1 MTSIIPGF
9 ILVIPGFILVIP
21 AKAGIHTDSPPEPY
35 CPVPQWP
42 CHPREGRY
50 SPLALDSR
58 LRGND
63 DLRASERA
71 VGVLRHPPER
81 GNELLEFYVPPE
93 VLENTSNAL
102 IAGGTAGGDDGNKP
116 PDGNSGSPDPAPQP
130 DLTLIPDPVQT
141 CRQQKKQLL
150 IILQIKRLWAIITG
164 QTTLARI
171 LSDRIMVIEA
181 DLLDLERSDP
191 GTIQPGLVQTWL
203 AENGQELRVYR
214 EMVSYKY
221 SGRQTGNR
229 KKNSS
234 SRTTKASTTETTGQT
249 GQTRGPAARK
259 RGTGSTGANG
269 RGDDDPLNPSAE
281 QNTGNSLV
289 TCSKCDKA
297 LNPQELGRI
306 ANQTAASALLCDKCL
321 SGIQGNKR
329 VRRIREETEPDSPE
343 PAPKKKKGPGRK
355 RKNSTA
361 VAEPAAKKKKPPDTQ
376 IPDDP
381 LEKIKANIKYELSQ
395 EELKKVQTLV
405 AVLKKKNITVK
416 NTFYKLLGFVDR
428 NSFNGFFDNAAAFFG
443 HLSENVKN
451 TGMLTGMLGNS
462 RKHIRSFAERSQDE
476 LEYLASLDIVTSFSS
491 MNNGKGVPTNK
502 EVKAILGW
510 SEWKDKDGEFN
521 IELFRSFSSM
531 NNGKGMLKHEQV
543 KEVLGWPEWKGKDG
557 EFSMEL
563 FRSFSSMNNGK
574 GMLKH
579 EQVKEVLGWPE
590 WKDKDGKLN
599 IELLRAF
606 SSMNSSKGMI
616 KHEQVK
622 EVLGWPE
629 WKDKDGEFNIELFRS
644 LSSMHSGK
652 GMLKQEDAREVLGWP
667 EWKDKDGEFNTKLF
681 RSFSSMNNGKGM
693 LKHEHVKE
701 VLGWPAWKDKDGEFN
716 MELFRSF
723 SSINNGKGV
732 FKKKEV
738 KEALGWPEW
747 KDKDGE
753 FSMELFRTFS
763 SMNHGKG
770 ILKQG
775 EVKEVLG
782 WPEWKDKDGEFN
794 IELFRSF
801 SSMNNGKGILKHEQ
815 VKEVLGWPEWKDK
828 DDEFNIEL
836 FRSFS
841 SMNNGHG
848 VPKHEQVKEMLGWPE
863 WKDKDGEFSMELFR
877 SFSSMNNKKSL
888 PNHEEVKAVLDWPEW
903 KDKDGEFSMELFR
916 SFSSMNNGKGVF
928 KQEEAKEMLCWP
940 EWKDKDGEFS
950 IELFRSFSSMN
961 RSKGM
966 LKQKE
971 VKEVLGWPEW
981 KDKDG
986 EFNME
991 LFRPFSSMNK
1001 GKGMLQHEQVK
1012 EVLGWPEWKDK
1023 DGEFSMELF
1032 RSFSSMNSGKGMLKQ
1047 KEVKEVLGW
1056 PEWKDKDGEFNTK
1069 LFRAFSSMNHCKG
1082 MLKQKEVKEVLGW
1095 SEWQHKG
1102 VELNIKLFRLFS
1114 SMNHSQGLPKHEPVK
1129 KVLDWIDCRGAPNH
1143 RLLQIMSRLWVSA
1156 GLPAIKLLQHRE
1168 TQLKQLLLKELTGEH
1183 SNRDN
1188 EGEDKYNRQIK
1199 TVALYLYTPKP
1210 DWSLTWTVLK
1220 QFCQLHKEAKTLLML
1235 KSLIGLLSSSGGKS
1249 VERYLQANQL
1259 DRHFLWRH
1267 SMKAVPLRV
1276 LNRAMFL
1283 CSSDED
1289 RERFVYFAKRLKSLP
1304 DKRLWEQYSALL
1316 RALSGVLK
1324 LEYMQGLYLE
1334 ILQPLTKDD
1343 QLRFLDA
1350 SHAQAVFDLFP
1361 SLSALQKFSKEHSS
1375 HWLNKLLEACLQ
1387 LKTHDITKAGIQ
1399 ILFEALLKT
1408 HSLLPW
1414 DNDIPDHF
1422 LSGMRTNDNNHV
1434 EIPVSGLI
1442 QTGEQLA
1449 LSYIAV
1455 LMQNLN
1461 EMSFSVKGQW
1471 LEVEVP
1477 SGRVQ
1482 NYRFP
1487 MPQLEIQDEKMAIS
1501 NWSEEQFKTV
1511 LKITGISEHYY
1522 LTADQWQK
1530 LDNVQ
1535 SRQAEAFQAEN
1546 ELEPQKQAF
1555 ASLWLKLNQ
1564 TEIFGSETLNL
1575 LEEYESEMELMHTV
1589 TLLKKAKIDSA
1600 THILEVWRQRACN
1613 KIEQLKKQD
1622 PLLSDVDPDVYQS
1635 CQELELLDGCGSIF

>member
-1 MTSIIPGF
+1 MTSI
-9 ILVIPGFILVIP
+9 IPGFILVIP

-150 IILQIKRLWAIITG
+150 LILQIKRLWAIMTG

-214 EMVSYKY
+214 EMVSGKY
-221 SGRQTGNR
+221 SGRQTGNG

-234 SRTTKASTTETTGQT
+234 SRTTKASTTATTGQT
-249 GQTRGPAARK
+249 GQTSGSAARN

-269 RGDDDPLNPSAE
+269 RGGDDPLKPSAE
-281 QNTGNSLV
+281 QNTGHSLV
-289 TCSKCDKA
+289 ACSKCDKA
-297 LNPQELGRI
+297 LNPQELGRV

-329 VRRIREETEPDSPE
+329 VRRIRKEAEPDSPE

-355 RKNSTA
+355 RNNSTA
-361 VAEPAAKKKKPPDTQ
+361 VAEPAAKKKKPADTQ

-395 EELKKVQTLV
+395 EELKKVQTLM
-405 AVLKKKNITVK
+405 AVFKKKNITVK

-476 LEYLASLDIVTSFSS
+476 LEYLASLDVVTSFSS

-510 SEWKDKDGEFN
+510 PEWKDKDGEFN

-652 GMLKQEDAREVLGWP
+652 GMLKQEEAREVLGWP

-693 LKHEHVKE
+693 LKHEEVKE
-701 VLGWPAWKDKDGEFN
+701 VLGWPEWKDKDGEFN

-723 SSINNGKGV
+723 SSMNNGKGV

-738 KEALGWPEW
+738 KEVLGWPEW

-770 ILKQG
+770 ILKHE

-794 IELFRSF
+794 MELFRSF
-801 SSMNNGKGILKHEQ
+801 SSMNNGKGMLKHEQ

-828 DDEFNIEL
+828 DGEFNIEL

-916 SFSSMNNGKGVF
+916 SFSSMNNGKGML
-928 KQEEAKEMLCWP
+928 KQEEAKEVLGWP

-950 IELFRSFSSMN
+950 MELFRSFSSMN
-961 RSKGM
+961 SSKGM

-1001 GKGMLQHEQVK
+1001 GKGMLQHEEVK

-1032 RSFSSMNSGKGMLKQ
+1032 RSFSSMNNGKGMLKQ

-1056 PEWKDKDGEFNTK
+1056 PEWKDKDGEFNME
-1069 LFRAFSSMNHCKG
+1069 LFRAFSSMNHGKG

-1095 SEWQHKG
+1095 SEWKHKG
-1102 VELNIKLFRLFS
+1102 GELNIKLFRVFS

-1129 KVLDWIDCRGAPNH
+1129 KVLDWIGCRGAPNH

-1168 TQLKQLLLKELTGEH
+1168 TQLKQLLLTELTGEH
-1183 SNRDN
+1183 SNPDN
-1188 EGEDKYNRQIK
+1188 EGDDKYNRQIK
-1199 TVALYLYTPKP
+1199 TVALYLSTPKP

-1220 QFCQLHKEAKTLLML
+1220 QFCQLHKETKTLLML
-1235 KSLIGLLSSSGGKS
+1235 ESLIGLLSSSGGKS
-1249 VERYLQANQL
+1249 VKRYLQANQL

-1304 DKRLWEQYSALL
+1304 DKRLWEHYSALL
-1316 RALSGVLK
+1316 QPLSAVLK
-1324 LEYMQGLYLE
+1324 LEYMQRLYLE

-1361 SLSALQKFSKEHSS
+1361 SLSALQKLSKEHSS

-1387 LKTHDITKAGIQ
+1387 LKTHDITKEGIQ

-1422 LSGMRTNDNNHV
+1422 LSGMRTTDNNHV

-1442 QTGEQLA
+1442 QSGEQLA

-1461 EMSFSVKGQW
+1461 EMSFTVKGQW

-1477 SGRVQ
+1477 SDRVQ

-1535 SRQAEAFQAEN
+1535 SRQAEACQPEN

-1564 TEIFGSETLNL
+1564 TEIFGTEILNL